1 MPVGFMFQTSVE
13 EEVELT
19 GVPQVFDWPVGG
31 SKYKDAAMLSPTTR
45 PEGKGSPL
53 MILLIASEFGLDSNS
68 HTPIK

>member
-45 PEGKGSPL
+45 PEGK
-53 MILLIASEFGLDSNS
+53 D
-68 HTPIK
+68 HH

>member
-1 MPVGFMFQTSVE
+1 MPVGFMFQTSV

-45 PEGKGSPL
+45 PEGKDHHSQYY
-53 MILLIASEFGLDSNS
+53 
-68 HTPIK
+68 